1 MRGRHASAGVGL
13 LVVLVAGGC
22 FGDWVSARPRPRGDA
37 EASASPKRDAG
48 APAPADP
55 CAAYVATVAE
65 RCHAVLDGQLGRC
78 HQELVRVMGLWHDG
92 ESPLG
97 HEPRPAAPRSTTVGE
112 GGERSAGPTVQACAD
127 LLRALPEAEPT
138 RRPAVAELGPA
149 CRAWAEAVR
158 ERCVAP
164 LASIPPDLRGCGP
177 DLLAFE
183 GILGAVAFGR
193 SQDYEPL
200 CRDAVER
207 LVGVGPG

>member
-1 MRGRHASAGVGL
+1 MGAGL
-13 LVVLVAGGC
+13 LVVLGAGGC

-37 EASASPKRDAG
+37 EASTSPKLDAG
-48 APAPADP
+48 VAVPADP
-55 CAAYVATVAE
+55 CAAYVAAVAE

-78 HQELVRVMGLWHDG
+78 HHELVRVMGLWRA
-92 ESPLG
+92 EPPIG
-97 HEPRPAAPRSTTVGE
+97 HEPRAAAPRPSVGE
-112 GGERSAGPTVQACAD
+112 GSAGPTVQACAD
-127 LLRALPEAEPT
+127 QLRALSQAEPT

-164 LASIPPDLRGCGP
+164 LASIPPNLRGCGP

-183 GILGAVAFGR
+183 GILGAVAFGQ

-200 CRDAVER
+200 CRDAVAR